1 MAGNT
6 TPTVAMLLLLLRR
19 LSDWSIAVS
28 PSLCPVDPP
37 NAI

>member
-1 MAGNT
+1 MLLL
-6 TPTVAMLLLLLRR
+6 LLLLLRR